1 MLYSLTAMQDDIAAP
16 YRRLAI
22 ASARMMLEA
31 AGTVPHNFIARYLAG
46 ALDVAGRASVLHQR
60 PAFGYTTARMGNH
73 DVPVREEVVAKTP
86 FATLLRFVKEGAEE
100 QPKVLVAAPMSGH
113 FATLL
118 RGTVETMLPDFDVH
132 ITDWH
137 NPRDVPARDGDFGF
151 DDYVTHIMDFL
162 RVMGPGSHVLAVCQP
177 SVPVLAAA
185 AIMAEDRDRAQPRSM
200 TLMAGP
206 IDTRIAPTKVNDFA
220 AQKDIAWFENNLIQP
235 VPWRFAGAGRRV
247 YPGSTQLSAFMA
259 MNIGRHLSSHVGQM
273 KNIATG
279 DDAATRAHRQFYEEY
294 FAVMDLPAEFF
305 LETVHRIF
313 QRHELA
319 TGQLHWRGRPVRP
332 EAIRHCAL
340 MVVEG
345 ERDDICSVGQT
356 MAALDLCSGIPVNM
370 RNYHLQTGVG
380 HYGVFNGRR
389 WQTEIFPKVREM
401 IESMS

>member
-1 MLYSLTAMQDDIAAP
+1 MLYSLTSLYDDIAAP
-16 YRRLAI
+16 FRRMALT
-22 ASARMMLEA
+22 SARMLLDA
-31 AGTVPHNFIARYLAG
+31 AGDAPQNFMARYLAG
-46 ALDVAGRASVLHQR
+46 ALDVAGRACVLHHR
-60 PAFGYTTARMGNH
+60 PAFGFTTVRYGNR
-73 DVPVREEVVAKTP
+73 DVPVREEVVDATP

-100 QPKVLVAAPMSGH
+100 QPKVLVTAPMSGH

-118 RGTVETMLPDFDVH
+118 RGTVETMLPDFDVY

-137 NPRDVPARDGDFGF
+137 NPRDVPAADGAFGF
-151 DDYVTHIMDFL
+151 DDYVAHIMDFL
-162 RVMGPGSHVLAVCQP
+162 RIMGPGSHVLAVCQP
-177 SVPVLAAA
+177 AVPVLVAA

-206 IDTRIAPTKVNDFA
+206 IDTRIAPTNVNDFA
-220 AQKDIAWFENNLIQP
+220 AKKDIAWFERNLIQP

-259 MNIGRHLSSHVGQM
+259 MNLGRHLSGHVGQV

-279 DDAATRAHRQFYEEY
+279 DTAAAAAHRHFYEEY

-305 LETVHRIF
+305 LETVDRIF

-319 TGQLHWRGRPVRP
+319 TGQLQWRGRPVRP
-332 EAIRHCAL
+332 EAIRRCAL

-356 MAALDLCSGIPVNM
+356 MAALDLCPGIPMNM
-370 RNYHLQTGVG
+370 RHYHLQTGVG

-389 WQTEIFPKVREM
+389 WQTEIYPKVREM
-401 IESMS
+401 IETMS